1 MVNLSEPEPEPE
13 LSIEPRVSTD
23 SRKLVGEFNSLSKAE
38 KRRALAK
45 GQGEDGELVKT
56 STAQLEA
63 EKAQLEAELEARK
76 RNKSS
81 AVEQAETPQPE
92 PEPEQEPEATVG
104 VTRPASPVREAA
116 RQEVCGDE
124 VAFDDGDRDTSDSQ
138 PMLFQ

>member
-1 MVNLSEPEPEPE
+1 MVS
-13 LSIEPRVSTD
+13 PRFAKIFAAVMALTARAGSGANARD
-23 SRKLVGEFNSLSKAE
+23 GRKMCW
-38 KRRALAK
+38 
-45 GQGEDGELVKT
+45 D
-56 STAQLEA
+56 EA